1 MQVVSSVCPDKISLK
16 LEDNNK
22 IKIILCDNIEK
33 EVSIDILTN
42 TQSIDYRYDQVYVI
56 TKNRR
61 NLLQDVRDNFQVWF
75 NKGLLLEKLEK
86 IKQDK
91 KNRMRELQEEFKQ
104 LEVNDNFD
112 ERIDYSYEATS
123 KLYMDN
129 MNLLT
134 KNKELEEQNLKLMEA
149 IAQIYDIILV

>member
-1 MQVVSSVCPDKISLK
+1 MQVVSSVCPDKVSLK

-86 IKQDK
+86 
-91 KNRMRELQEEFKQ
+91 
-104 LEVNDNFD
+104 
-112 ERIDYSYEATS
+112 
-123 KLYMDN
+123 
-129 MNLLT
+129 
-134 KNKELEEQNLKLMEA
+134 
-149 IAQIYDIILV
+149 